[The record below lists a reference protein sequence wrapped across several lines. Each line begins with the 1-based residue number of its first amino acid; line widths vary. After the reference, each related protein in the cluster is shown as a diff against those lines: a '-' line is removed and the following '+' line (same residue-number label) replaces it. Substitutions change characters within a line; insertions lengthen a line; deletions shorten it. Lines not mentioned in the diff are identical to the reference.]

1 MTDHDICEKQ
11 RANGNSELYLLL
23 RGSFWRAYDGAA
35 FAVARV
41 MKDYQIKRLKTI
53 DRYQL
58 GFPTT
63 ALQRVLSRMKE
74 MGMEVLPYTQDAT
87 LITFRGGDP
96 TVDASMVMKPEA
108 TDRIVDTTAD
118 YRELCSLRKELL
130 AFDLTD
136 PTHTRITLLA
146 YIRDLQLRCLSH
158 LPLDW

>member
-1 MTDHDICEKQ
+1 MTDHDVCEKQ

-74 MGMEVLPYTQDAT
+74 MGMEVLPYKKDDTQIA
-87 LITFRGGDP
+87 FRGGDP

-108 TDRIVDTTAD
+108 TNRIVDTTAD

>member
-11 RANGNSELYLLL
+11 RANGNS
-23 RGSFWRAYDGAA
+23 
-35 FAVARV
+35 
-41 MKDYQIKRLKTI
+41 
-53 DRYQL
+53 
-58 GFPTT
+58 
-63 ALQRVLSRMKE
+63 
-74 MGMEVLPYTQDAT
+74 
-87 LITFRGGDP
+87 DP
-96 TVDASMVMKPEA
+96 TVDASMVMKPKA
-108 TDRIVDTTAD
+108 TNRIVDTTAD